1 MLTMNSFAPMKKI
14 LDNIKA
20 IRAVKGYSQE
30 YVANKLGCDYSTYGK
45 IENGKSSLTVN
56 RLFRLAEILEVEVHQ
71 LLVDRDAKQK
81 ENHHVVVE
89 GGHTP
94 KIIMEIPVST
104 EDLAQSG
111 IREFLMGLLTVS
123 VRVT

>member
-1 MLTMNSFAPMKKI
+1 MKKI

-56 RLFRLAEILEVEVHQ
+56 RLFKLAEILEVEVQQ
-71 LLVDRDAKQK
+71 LLSDRDAKPK
-81 ENHHVVVE
+81 EHQHMLVE
-89 GGHTP
+89 GGNTP

-104 EDLAQSG
+104 EDLASSG
-111 IREFLMGLLTVS
+111 IKEFLLRLLALQ
-123 VRVT
+123 VT